1 MINNIFDYHFVT
13 IILKGIFLCFAFM
26 YLVYSFI
33 VFRQVSVMKR
43 TLETDYS
50 SFITLLGLVNLAL
63 GIILILIFF
72 AIL

>member
-1 MINNIFDYHFVT
+1 
-13 IILKGIFLCFAFM
+13 LCFAFM

-43 TLETDYS
+43 TLETNYS

-72 AIL
+72 ALL